1 MKGPDGVLSLVVREE
16 TKGHRRSCSY
26 QACIAKVYTATS
38 ARRFRQLPRTRL
50 LYSASYGIMT
60 LHHRALSNLVV
71 GGLVLEGRVAGV
83 VLVLLSYG
91 LSAQTVRNIRE

>member
-1 MKGPDGVLSLVVREE
+1 MWYDSEEQCYLRDGVDF
-16 TKGHRRSCSY
+16 
-26 QACIAKVYTATS
+26 AKVYTATS

-83 VLVLLSYG
+83 VLVLIS
-91 LSAQTVRNIRE
+91 